1 MVALVFP
8 LHIISELA
16 IGWAGVLHFFFSA
29 CPKMG
34 GLWVVGGVTG
44 EIDRNSGG
52 DKDAV

>member
-1 MVALVFP
+1 M
-8 LHIISELA
+8 LA
-16 IGWAGVLHFFFSA
+16 IGWVSVLHFFFSA

-34 GLWVVGGVTG
+34 GWWVVVGGVTG

>member
-1 MVALVFP
+1 MVALVYP
-8 LHIISELA
+8 LHIISVLA
-16 IGWAGVLHFFFSA
+16 KDGRVFCIFFSA

-34 GLWVVGGVTG
+34 GWWVVGGVTG

>member
-1 MVALVFP
+1 M
-8 LHIISELA
+8 LA
-16 IGWAGVLHFFFSA
+16 IGWVSVLHFFFSA

-34 GLWVVGGVTG
+34 GWWVVGGVTG